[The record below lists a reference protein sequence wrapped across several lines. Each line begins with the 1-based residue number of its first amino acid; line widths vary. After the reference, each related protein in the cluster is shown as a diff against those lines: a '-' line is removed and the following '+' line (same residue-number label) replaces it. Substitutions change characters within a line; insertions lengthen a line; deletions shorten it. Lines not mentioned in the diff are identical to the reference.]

1 METSLDVL
9 SRAASLVE
17 TETETEVIKARPVE
31 NFESMKME
39 GTFIPKPNTLL
50 SKAME
55 FKEQEQSMEVEDGA
69 KEQVVYRRRKM
80 KCTGTQT
87 L

>member
-1 METSLDVL
+1 
-9 SRAASLVE
+9 
-17 TETETEVIKARPVE
+17 
-31 NFESMKME
+31 ME

-55 FKEQEQSMEVEDGA
+55 FKEQEQSMEVEEGTINIKD
-69 KEQVVYRRRKM
+69 QVVYRRRKM
-80 KCTGTQT
+80 KCSATQT

>member
-1 METSLDVL
+1 
-9 SRAASLVE
+9 
-17 TETETEVIKARPVE
+17 
-31 NFESMKME
+31 ME

-55 FKEQEQSMEVEDGA
+55 FKEQEQSMEVEDGS
-69 KEQVVYRRRKM
+69 KVDQVVYRRRKM